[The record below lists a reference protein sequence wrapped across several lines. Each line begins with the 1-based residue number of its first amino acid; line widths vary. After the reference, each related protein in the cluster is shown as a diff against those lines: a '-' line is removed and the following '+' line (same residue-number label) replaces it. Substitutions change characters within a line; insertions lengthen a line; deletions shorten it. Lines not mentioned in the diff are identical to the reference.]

1 MCLCSDLSTG
11 LCVCVWERE
20 REKEGGRD
28 LHSSLKYEAKEKEK
42 IYFRMANFV
51 WELLLKNTGSTRMT
65 HFQNHYFELT
75 CDHGNGLKSYS

>member
-1 MCLCSDLSTG
+1 MC
-11 LCVCVWERE
+11 VRERE

-51 WELLLKNTGSTRMT
+51 
-65 HFQNHYFELT
+65 
-75 CDHGNGLKSYS
+75 